1 MLPRSAASAPV
12 NMTVWIA
19 VETILIRRKQTRKM
33 QTESKTNIT
42 VPYIDSENLYKD
54 GLNPETAR
62 SAAIDLR
69 ASADITIFPHKT
81 ELVKTSL
88 NIAIPEGYVGL
99 VCSRSGLALKKSVF
113 VLNAPGV
120 VDADYR
126 GEVGVILCNLGSED
140 FFIKK
145 GERIAQ
151 LMIVPYVMPAYIRVE
166 SLENTERGSGGFG
179 STGR

>member
-1 MLPRSAASAPV
+1 
-12 NMTVWIA
+12 MT
-19 VETILIRRKQTRKM
+19 RKTRKTRKM
-33 QTESKTNIT
+33 QTENKTNIT
-42 VPYIDSENLYKD
+42 VLYVDSENLYKD

-69 ASADITIFPHKT
+69 ASADITISPQKT

-126 GEVGVILCNLGSED
+126 GEVGVILCNLGSEE
-140 FFIKK
+140 FSIKR

-151 LMIVPYVMPAYIRVE
+151 LMIVPYVMPAYIKVE
-166 SLENTERGSGGFG
+166 SLENTDRGSGGFG